1 MTKTMYNGSRNAELS
16 FYPAVCFTDSE
27 SAASAYGPH
36 LHAVKINRSS
46 LNILTVEMT
55 RDELR
60 EAIDNQEWPCDR
72 AADIE
77 KRIAEGYTAVAYTD
91 CDENGQEHSCIRI
104 LTQEAFDLSCKI

>member
-1 MTKTMYNGSRNAELS
+1 MYHGSRNAELS
-16 FYPAVCFTDSE
+16 FFPAICFTESE

-36 LHAVKINRSS
+36 LHTVEINRSV

-55 RDELR
+55 REEFR

-72 AADIE
+72 AADIA

-91 CDENGQEHSCIRI
+91 CDENGQAHDCIRI
-104 LTQEAFDLSCKI
+104 LTAEAFSAAVSVA